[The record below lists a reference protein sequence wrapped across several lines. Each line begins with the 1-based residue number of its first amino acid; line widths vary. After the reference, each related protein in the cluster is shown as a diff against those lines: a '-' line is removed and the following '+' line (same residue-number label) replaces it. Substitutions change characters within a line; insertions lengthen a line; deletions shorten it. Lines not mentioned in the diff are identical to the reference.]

1 MDCTGAHVCNK
12 CTQEKERLKKETEA
26 AQAKFKIAY
35 VDGRAEPVG
44 GWSASGTTASGTCS
58 CGVARSYVWNEI
70 VFTRGAAAHR

>member
-44 GWSASGTTASGTCS
+44 GWSATTARVALAAVF
-58 CGVARSYVWNEI
+58 CGAQLCL
-70 VFTRGAAAHR
+70 G